1 MPADDNRFDLMPTH
15 AVRTKPQIRIKPDFY
30 GEGGSFDPLA
40 PGRGPESDFVPT
52 PRGEWPTPT
61 IPEGGTPVSFLRE
74 NEYPMDP
81 NAGMPKNTA
90 PIKEEATGLPERIDA
105 QVRPTQLIRAEKLG
119 LPFKPGEGRRYVQRS
134 NEPLDPS
141 VIAEAKMHVRPTR
154 AGFFGEE
161 TFATKRRGLANAALA
176 GLGIELS
183 TGIDTSG
190 AGTVAVP
197 GTPSSL
203 TSLASIAMAP
213 IEATM
218 AGLKNRET
226 SLMQQNPGVFQV
238 TIAPYTALRADV
250 EKYYSAMKADP
261 TTVTTNGVPFA
272 AAAGTYK
279 TVLDTAL
286 KKLADEA
293 KKAKAKQQVSVAA
306 ETIKALPGAVV
317 QTAKTPYGM
326 IVLGVGAAVVAGL
339 FVIRAMQK
347 KGR

>member
-1 MPADDNRFDLMPTH
+1 MPGDDNRFDLMPVH

-30 GEGGSFDPLA
+30 GDGGNFNPLDA
-40 PGRGPESDFVPT
+40 GRGPESDFVST
-52 PRGEWPTPT
+52 PRGEWPRPT

-74 NEYPMDP
+74 DEYPMDP
-81 NAGMPKNTA
+81 NAGMPANTE
-90 PIKEEATGLPERIDA
+90 PVKEGATNLPARIDA
-105 QVRPTQLIRAEKLG
+105 QVRPKQLIQAEKLG
-119 LPFKPGEGRRYVQRS
+119 QPFKPGGGRRYVQRS
-134 NEPLDPS
+134 DEPLDPS
-141 VIAEAKMHVRPTR
+141 VIPESKMHVRPTR
-154 AGFFGEE
+154 QGFFGDGM
-161 TFATKRRGLANAALA
+161 FATRTRRLANANLA
-176 GLGIELS
+176 GLGLEVSVPTTDPATI
-183 TGIDTSG
+183 TAVG
-190 AGTVAVP
+190 A
-197 GTPSSL
+197 SSPL
-203 TSLASIAMAP
+203 TALASIAMAP

-218 AGLKNRET
+218 AGLKSRET

-261 TTVTTNGVPFA
+261 STVTTNGVPFA

-293 KKAKAKQQVSVAA
+293 KKAKAKQQVSVAK
-306 ETIKALPGAVV
+306 ETIKALPAAVV

-339 FVIRAMQK
+339 FIIRSMQK
-347 KGR
+347 GR